1 MKIAA
6 RIALTLTVVVFIILC
21 LNVLYLYLSLLAWGL
36 NIKTEIFYPVVGVLI
51 PIVLLINMINLLHAC
66 DYEDNID
73 FFYKLTTSNKIKIA
87 IYASM
92 GLINPML
99 LYLHTKSYNHPVR
112 IFGILRCFPIVN
124 IFMYLR
130 LIKKLKLNGYLED
143 NFLAQYFRGILILT
157 LIREEK
163 RS

>member
-6 RIALTLTVVVFIILC
+6 RISLILTIVVFFILC
-21 LNVLYLYLSLLAWGL
+21 LNVLYLCLSLIVWGI
-36 NIKTEIFYPVVGVLI
+36 NIKTEIFHPVLGVLI
-51 PIVLLINMINLLHAC
+51 PIVLLINMIGLLHAC
-66 DYEDNID
+66 DYEDNLA
-73 FFYKLTTSNKIKIA
+73 FYYKLIQNDKIKTA

-92 GLINPML
+92 GLINSML

-112 IFGILRCFPIVN
+112 IFGILRCFPVVN

-130 LIKKLKLNGYLED
+130 LIKRLKQKGYEN
-143 NFLAQYFRGILILT
+143 NFVNQYFKGTLILT

-163 RS
+163 S